1 MSSAPSD
8 LKGAHRV
15 AGVRAWRS
23 LGARLAVWYVAVT
36 VGSFLAAAGLFA
48 LRTHAVVEQQGQQ
61 ASDSAI
67 ERYRTAL
74 EVGGT
79 DALRAM
85 LEGSGVPRQSLAVR
99 VTDEHDIELFLAAS
113 DDASRKTVVGLH
125 QAGPHVAPP
134 RDWHVA
140 FAHLSQ
146 GRRMELVTH
155 DDAAP
160 RLWQRTR
167 EMEWFILLCGLA
179 SAILGAF
186 VITRRA
192 LRPVAQLA
200 RATQSVLDSGDLGL
214 RVPVRGTADEL
225 EQLGVLFNR
234 MLARNEA
241 LVRAMKES
249 LDNVAHDLRTPLTRL
264 RAGAELALRRPGD
277 AAHAGEA
284 LADVIEETDRVLGM
298 LTSLMDIAEAET
310 GAMHLEKHVEDL
322 GRIAREAVDL
332 YDLVSNERGVHI
344 VTRITPGIDVLV
356 DRRRILQAC
365 ANLLD
370 NAVKYTPAGGRVEVS
385 VTGDQQHGVLA
396 IADTGVGIAPEDRA
410 RIWERLFRA
419 DKSRTERGLGLGLS
433 LVKAVVEAHGGEVDL
448 VSAEGVGSTFTIRL
462 GRPAPVAPSAA
473 PTPAPSR

>member
-8 LKGAHRV
+8 GKSAHRV
-15 AGVRAWRS
+15 AGPRAWRS
-23 LGARLAVWYVAVT
+23 LGARLAVWYVVVT

-48 LRTHAVVEQQGQQ
+48 LRTHAAVEKEGQQ
-61 ASDSAI
+61 ASEGAL
-67 ERYRTAL
+67 ERYRAAL
-74 EVGGT
+74 EAGGT

-85 LEGSGVPRQSLAVR
+85 LEGSSAPKQSLAVR
-99 VTDEHDIELFLAAS
+99 VTDEHDVEIFLASS
-113 DDASRKTVVGLH
+113 DDSSRQAAAGLH
-125 QAGPHVAPP
+125 EANPDVTPP

-140 FAHLSQ
+140 YARLSQ

-167 EMEWFILLCGLA
+167 EMEWFILLFGLA

-192 LRPVAQLA
+192 LRPVTELA
-200 RATQSVLDSGDLGL
+200 RATQRVIDSGDLGL

-225 EQLGVLFNR
+225 EQLGALFNQ
-234 MLARNEA
+234 MLARNQT

-298 LTSLMDIAEAET
+298 LTTLMDIAEAET

-344 VTRITPGIDVLV
+344 VTTITPGIDVLV

-370 NAVKYTPAGGRVEVS
+370 NALKYTPAGGRVEVT
-385 VTGDQQHGVLA
+385 VTGDEKHGVLT

-433 LVKAVVEAHGGEVDL
+433 LVKAVVEAHGGAVDL
-448 VSAEGVGSTFTIRL
+448 ESEEGVGSRFTIRL
-462 GRPAPVAPSAA
+462 GRPAPVRPNAA
-473 PTPAPSR
+473 RTPVSE